1 MKDIKDMT
9 LAELER
15 EQIRIEARQVE
26 LNRQMRAIRFKK
38 YPKEVRAIMRRLGWA
53 PEDMNKVIHRD
64 AGRFSETGSYI
75 IGEDE

>member
-26 LNRQMRAIRFKK
+26 LNRQIRAIQFKK
-38 YPKEVRAIMRRLGWA
+38 YPKEIRAIMKKLGWA
-53 PEDMNKVIHRD
+53 PEDADKVIRRTTGNFK
-64 AGRFSETGSYI
+64 AGR
-75 IGEDE
+75 

>member
-38 YPKEVRAIMRRLGWA
+38 YPPAAQKIMRSLGWA
-53 PEDMNKVIHRD
+53 PGQEDVVIR
-64 AGRFSETGSYI
+64 RTTGSFKV
-75 IGEDE
+75 GK

>member
-38 YPKEVRAIMRRLGWA
+38 YPKEVRAIMKKLGWA
-53 PEDMNKVIHRD
+53 PEDMNTVIHRD